1 MSDRHLE
8 VVRFVEL
15 KSSLVFEIRFS
26 RDEDGVCRKQSGNEH
41 YTESVRI
48 VSAVMETL
56 SERIG
61 PDLARISPISFH
73 TNSKMS
79 PVRLRIG
86 GQLSP
91 DQFCECIANR
101 ADMPRDA
108 ARAAI
113 LVLKDALNK
122 EDVNKI
128 SESLPDDYLT
138 LFSE

>member
-26 RDEDGVCRKQSGNEH
+26 RDE
-41 YTESVRI
+41 
-48 VSAVMETL
+48 
-56 SERIG
+56 
-61 PDLARISPISFH
+61 
-73 TNSKMS
+73 
-79 PVRLRIG
+79 
-86 GQLSP
+86 
-91 DQFCECIANR
+91 
-101 ADMPRDA
+101 DA